1 MNSLLFKIVV
11 LASTVGTI
19 LPTGWCCATS
29 GESAPATHAQTLVT
43 QRPCCQ
49 RRQMNRQT
57 DCGSVPG
64 KPNFRCCCQ
73 RDAALPVK
81 RVQQSV
87 APAVVA
93 PLVMS
98 DLTLGPGSTFE
109 RAVLESS
116 LGEGPPPY
124 LLKCVWRC

>member
-1 MNSLLFKIVV
+1 MNSTLFKVVV
-11 LASTVGTI
+11 LASTVGMV
-19 LPTGWCCATS
+19 LPTGWCCAAS
-29 GESAPATHAQTLVT
+29 RRESAPAHAKSPVA

-49 RRQMNRQT
+49 RRQMNRAA

-64 KPNFRCCCQ
+64 RPNLRCCCQ

-87 APAVVA
+87 APAIVL
-93 PLVMS
+93 PLVIY
-98 DLTLGPGSTFE
+98 DLGLPIGSTFE
-109 RAVLESS
+109 RTVTDPT
-116 LGEGPPPY
+116 LGERPPLN